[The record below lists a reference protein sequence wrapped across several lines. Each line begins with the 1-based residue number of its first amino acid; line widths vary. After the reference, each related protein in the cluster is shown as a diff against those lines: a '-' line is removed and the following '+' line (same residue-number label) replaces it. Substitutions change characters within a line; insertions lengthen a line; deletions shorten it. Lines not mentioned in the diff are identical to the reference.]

1 MSRFLLGIICGVVFG
16 LADILLMIPLALPD
30 KRVAMT
36 GAFLDR
42 FAIGLLAC
50 VVDMP
55 MPAWA
60 AGLLTGTLISLPS
73 AIVTRKY
80 VPILIIGAVGGAII
94 GFVRTR
100 VA

>member
-1 MSRFLLGIICGVVFG
+1 MNRFLLGIVCGIVFG
-16 LADILLMIPLALPD
+16 IGDVLLMIPLALPD
-30 KRVAMT
+30 KRTAMA
-36 GAFLDR
+36 GAFFDR

-60 AGLLTGTLISLPS
+60 AGLVTGTLISIPS

-80 VPILIIGAVGGAII
+80 VPILVIGAAGGAII
-94 GFVRTR
+94 GLVRTR
-100 VA
+100 LA